1 VGVAATRLIA
11 LDRVPARGPT
21 QAMDET
27 GSPALVL
34 ALASGMG
41 PQCSSIISG
50 FWHHM
55 IGDAVSG

>member
-1 VGVAATRLIA
+1 
-11 LDRVPARGPT
+11 
-21 QAMDET
+21 MDET